1 MLRTDEDPELLVFDP
16 VIRFFHWLT
25 LFLVA
30 TIFVLAFSID
40 FASSKE
46 EAVALIQLHRSFGV
60 TVWVVTLGRLVWRQF
75 SRFPNWP
82 ADMPQAMRF
91 AAQWSEYALYA
102 LMLTQPILGLL
113 HTNAH
118 GDRANLFFLGQP
130 PALIGQDRPLAK
142 QLLKV
147 HETVGLFLLG
157 LIALHASAALYHHFW
172 RRDDT
177 LEAMLPQGMRRRVA
191 RRSSTGISSRADP
204 SYRPH
209 PVTPASRPLQM
220 AAARSRKFDSIRR
233 ERPPAVAAGGRRIRT
248 IGPPSRRAFSR
259 PRRNPLVAAPWLL
272 PQHSDRLRRNG
283 PRDPEL

>member
-1 MLRTDEDPELLVFDP
+1 MLRTDGDPELRVFDP
-16 VIRFFHWLT
+16 VIRFLHWLT
-25 LFLVA
+25 LFLIV

-75 SRFPNWP
+75 ARFPNWP

-102 LMLTQPILGLL
+102 LLLAQPILGLL

-118 GDRANLFFLGQP
+118 GDRVNLFFLGQL

-142 QLLKV
+142 QLLRV
-147 HETVGLFLLG
+147 HETVGLLLLA

-172 RRDDT
+172 RRDNT
-177 LEAMLPQGMRRRVA
+177 LEAMLPQGMRRRDA
-191 RRSSTGISSRADP
+191 
-204 SYRPH
+204 
-209 PVTPASRPLQM
+209 
-220 AAARSRKFDSIRR
+220 
-233 ERPPAVAAGGRRIRT
+233 
-248 IGPPSRRAFSR
+248 
-259 PRRNPLVAAPWLL
+259 
-272 PQHSDRLRRNG
+272 
-283 PRDPEL
+283 